1 MKQGSVVWAAALMAG
16 WAVSSFGYAPPTD
29 EQIERILADH
39 TVLNTVVQGATPAQT
54 AETLVMTI
62 AEVEGLRIPASS
74 KQQTAALLYVRGL
87 LLSGENAPVMVNSL
101 AGQVGK
107 DLLPVLAA
115 ASAVAVG
122 STEGPVFTPLVA
134 AAGAESAQAV
144 TLAASNP
151 ESVLG
156 ADTIALIQQ
165 LVIEL
170 RGTAAPVIPPPATA
184 PMNVVPPIV
193 PQGLG
198 APQPP
203 VATTYSNQ

>member
-1 MKQGSVVWAAALMAG
+1 MKKVSAILSVALVCG
-16 WAVSSFGYAPPTD
+16 WTVPAFAYAPPTD

-54 AETLVMTI
+54 AETIVMTI

-115 ASAVAVG
+115 ATAVAVG
-122 STEGPVFTPLVA
+122 SNEGPVFTPLVS
-134 AAGAESAQAV
+134 AAGADGGQAV
-144 TLAASNP
+144 SFAATNP

-156 ADTIALIQQ
+156 ADLVAMIQQ
-165 LVIEL
+165 LVIEM

-203 VATTYSNQ
+203 VATTYVNQ